1 MNQLLKKLPQEFLPQ
16 MSFLK
21 VFLMF
26 LNFVFCRRD
35 AILTRSII
43 SLGIVCGLLLPCC
56 MMACYCCIKKRG
68 ELYLLRNGGNNS
80 NSTQNRQ
87 INRVE
92 MGQRN
97 ADPVERNMFQ
107 GLVSWASCLRFR
119 HNATPVSGTQNPAYD
134 PHDTQDS
141 NV

>member
-1 MNQLLKKLPQEFLPQ
+1 M
-16 MSFLK
+16 
-21 VFLMF
+21 
-26 LNFVFCRRD
+26 
-35 AILTRSII
+35 T
-43 SLGIVCGLLLPCC
+43 
-56 MMACYCCIKKRG
+56 ACYCCIKKRG

-80 NSTQNRQ
+80 NSSQNRQ

-97 ADPVERNMFQ
+97 ADPEERNMFQ

-119 HNATPVSGTQNPAYD
+119 HNATPVGGTQNPAYD
-134 PHDTQDS
+134 PYDTQDS